1 MQLNQKTPH
10 LARIGPLAVLEA
22 EAVRLLAFDG
32 QEMTLEPDAELFRQG
47 ELADSG
53 YAVISGTVAL
63 ERQAELPTPVR
74 LMNGGSLI
82 GVNAL
87 VVNCERPATATVRE
101 KAFLI
106 RLPRILMLRVLE
118 AFPDSATAFKR
129 YMEDSLAEQTRALE
143 RVADAID
150 VVAKSYKSSESI
162 TGT

>member
-1 MQLNQKTPH
+1 MQLNLKTRH

-32 QEMTLEPDAELFRQG
+32 QEMTLEADTELFRQG
-47 ELADSG
+47 EAADSG

-74 LMNGGSLI
+74 LMDGGSLI

-87 VVNCERPATATVRE
+87 IVDCERPATAIVRE
-101 KAFLI
+101 KALLI

-118 AFPDSATAFKR
+118 AFPDSAVAFKQ
-129 YMEDSLAEQTRALE
+129 YVEESLADQTRALE
-143 RVADAID
+143 RVANAID
-150 VVAKSYKSSESI
+150 VVAKSYRSRESI

>member
-1 MQLNQKTPH
+1 MHLNLKTQH
-10 LARIGPLAVLEA
+10 LARIGPLAVLEP

-32 QEMTLEPDAELFRQG
+32 QEMTLEPDTELFRQG
-47 ELADSG
+47 EPADSA

-74 LMNGGSLI
+74 LMEAGSLI

-87 VVNCERPATATVRE
+87 IVNCERPATATVRE
-101 KAFLI
+101 KALLI

-118 AFPDSATAFKR
+118 AFPDSAIAFKG
-129 YMEDSLAEQTRALE
+129 YVEQSLADQTRALE
-143 RVADAID
+143 RVANAID
-150 VVAKSYKSSESI
+150 VVAKSYKSSESM